1 MQQVSLGQSEY
12 MSQNGQ
18 YYYTTQSTGECNPD
32 TKSSNSIEQNLL
44 GRSDS
49 INEEKLDEKLIIL
62 KDYTNKDVFKMSS
75 VTGKGITSILRIL
88 HDNISKTEDDD
99 IKGWQ
104 P

>member
-1 MQQVSLGQSEY
+1 
-12 MSQNGQ
+12 
-18 YYYTTQSTGECNPD
+18 
-32 TKSSNSIEQNLL
+32 
-44 GRSDS
+44 
-49 INEEKLDEKLIIL
+49 
-62 KDYTNKDVFKMSS
+62 MSS